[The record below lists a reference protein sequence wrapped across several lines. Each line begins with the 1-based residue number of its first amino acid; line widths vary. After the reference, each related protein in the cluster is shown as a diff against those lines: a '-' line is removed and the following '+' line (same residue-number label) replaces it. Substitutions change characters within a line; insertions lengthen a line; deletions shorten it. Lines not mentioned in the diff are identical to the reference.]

1 MSLTQPFTG
10 TLYLPDKVV
19 PTGTSPV
26 VLADGQTVALV
37 QYHFWTVRQ
46 RFGILD
52 PAGNP
57 VADGVARGMTGRTYE
72 VTAPSGA
79 RVVELRLGF
88 WRPIDGA
95 VVTLASG
102 RTVEVMKTSIWS
114 DRRFEFAAG
123 GRPFGRITPTTGVLT
138 FHPDS
143 YAFELSAPVMS
154 ALEAICLAQALR
166 TAVRAMRQ
174 AASG

>member
-1 MSLTQPFTG
+1 MGLTDPFTG
-10 TLYLPDKVV
+10 TLYLPDKAM

-26 VLADGQTVALV
+26 MLADGQTVAHV

-52 PAGNP
+52 PAGNL
-57 VADGVARGMTGRTYE
+57 VAEGISRGMMARTYE

-79 RVVELRLGF
+79 RVIELRLGF

-95 VVTLASG
+95 VVTLAGG
-102 RTVEVMKTSIWS
+102 RTVEVLKTSIWS
-114 DRRFEFAAG
+114 DRRFEFAAA
-123 GRPFGRITPTTGVLT
+123 GRPFARITPTTGALS

-143 YAFELSAPVMS
+143 YAFELTAPVMS
-154 ALEAICLAQALR
+154 ALEAISLAQALR
-166 TAVRAMRQ
+166 TAVRAMRA